1 MAGRKRSGRAAAE
14 AAYADLMKEHSRLVG
29 DVGATHE
36 AMLAKLAEAAAEVE
50 RYENARAAAAKAGAV
65 TERQLDAMG
74 YKKAPK
80 LPALN
85 IAPGRDSD
93 KNPSSGKTTKDEEP
107 LAAQDAEAPAG
118 DSSEV
123 GQPRELAV
131 ASGS

>member
-14 AAYADLMKEHSRLVG
+14 AAFADLMKEHSRLVG

-50 RYENARAAAAKAGAV
+50 RYENARAAATKAGAV

-80 LPALN
+80 VPAL
-85 IAPGRDSD
+85 AAATGRDSD
-93 KNPSSGKTTKDEEP
+93 KNTGAGTKTKDG
-107 LAAQDAEAPAG
+107 AAQDSGGAER
-118 DSSEV
+118 DSDEAE
-123 GQPRELAV
+123 QPRELAV

>member
-14 AAYADLMKEHSRLVG
+14 AAFADLMKEHSRLVG

-36 AMLAKLAEAAAEVE
+36 AMLSKLAEAAAEVE
-50 RYENARAAAAKAGAV
+50 RYENARAAAIKASAV

-80 LPALN
+80 VPALN
-85 IAPGRDSD
+85 IATGRDSG
-93 KNPSSGKTTKDEEP
+93 KNTKNGAP
-107 LAAQDAEAPAG
+107 PAAQESEASSG

-123 GQPRELAV
+123 EQPRELAV
-131 ASGS
+131 TSGL